1 MTSRGQHWAK
11 LTPPDV
17 RAIRRKYDEGIAAGQ
32 SVHSVVRSI
41 GAEYGLAPTTIYY
54 VGIRR
59 TWKDVSDDE
68 TTTEP
73 GETPVQVP
81 DLPR

>member
-1 MTSRGQHWAK
+1 MPARGTANHWAK

-17 RAIRRKYDEGIAAGQ
+17 LAIRKQYDEGIAAGT
-32 SVHSVVRSI
+32 SVYAITKKI

-59 TWKDVSDDE
+59 TWRDVEEKSE
-68 TTTEP
+68 TAE
-73 GETPVQVP
+73 GSGDQ
-81 DLPR
+81 